1 MRIVL
6 VGPPGAGKGTQAE
19 RLAGR
24 LDVPHISTGDLF
36 RANLSQQTPLGVEAK
51 RYMDAGELVP
61 DSVTVEMVRARLAD
75 DDAAKGFLLDGFP
88 RTISQAESLGEILA
102 DRGEDLDA
110 VVELQVPEDELVAR
124 LLARGRSDDTE
135 DVIRRR
141 QQVYRDETSPLLA
154 FYREKLVSVDAIG
167 SVEEITDRVTDAAA
181 RAVTRGGVRG
191 LVARWRGRDIELK
204 TPDELDAMRAAGALV
219 ARTLAEVATL
229 AEAGR
234 EHRRARRAGRAD
246 HPRRRRRA
254 VVQGLPR
261 LPGVDLRLGQRADR
275 ARHPGRGRG
284 CSPTAT

>member
-75 DDAAKGFLLDGFP
+75 DDAVKGFLLDGFP
-88 RTISQAESLGEILA
+88 RTISQAESLREILA

-141 QQVYRDETSPLLA
+141 QQVYRDETSPLLDY
-154 FYREKLVSVDAIG
+154 YRDKLVSVDAIG
-167 SVEEITDRVTDAAA
+167 SVEEITDRVTD
-181 RAVTRGGVRG
+181 V
-191 LVARWRGRDIELK
+191 L
-204 TPDELDAMRAAGALV
+204 
-219 ARTLAEVATL
+219 
-229 AEAGR
+229 
-234 EHRRARRAGRAD
+234 RAR
-246 HPRRRRRA
+246 
-254 VVQGLPR
+254 
-261 LPGVDLRLGQRADR
+261 
-275 ARHPGRGRG
+275 
-284 CSPTAT
+284 